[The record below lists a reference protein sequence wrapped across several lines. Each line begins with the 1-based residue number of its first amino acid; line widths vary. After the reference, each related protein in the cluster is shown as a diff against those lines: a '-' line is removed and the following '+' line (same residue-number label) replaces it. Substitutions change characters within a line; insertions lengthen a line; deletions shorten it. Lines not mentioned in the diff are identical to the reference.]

1 MIWRGQRK
9 IVYYGIIRND
19 KNMRKPSNRE
29 INLKMMELRDER
41 REPVTKTEKVFFT
54 IFLVVILSWVVGGIS
69 NLFSK

>member
-41 REPVTKTEKVFFT
+41 REPVTKTEKVFYT

>member
-1 MIWRGQRK
+1 
-9 IVYYGIIRND
+9 
-19 KNMRKPSNRE
+19 MRKPSNRE